1 MKKSAKR
8 VRRLARRGSNSA
20 DGAGR
25 EPYFKRILPAA
36 LFWVAFWLFAFII
49 RLGLLAYD
57 GDLPPGGILSGRTA
71 AMLALI
77 VAVSFATAAWM
88 DWSDRRKR
96 GRR

>member
-1 MKKSAKR
+1 MKKSAQR
-8 VRRLARRGSNSA
+8 VRRGQGVALNSA
-20 DGAGR
+20 KGAGR
-25 EPYFKRILPAA
+25 EPYLKRIMPAA

-88 DWSDRRKR
+88 DWSNRRKR